1 MCDVCSKTEYV
12 CRVSRGAQFS
22 NVKAYCLD
30 CLLETYPKSEVVSM
44 KIGDTISKTKLIK
57 MLTGKTQRMWSAE
70 EKCFQD
76 IALTTRY
83 DGNVMTITDFK
94 DTGHYQ
100 IIRGESDTEDEDVL

>member
-1 MCDVCSKTEYV
+1 
-12 CRVSRGAQFS
+12 
-22 NVKAYCLD
+22 
-30 CLLETYPKSEVVSM
+30 M
-44 KIGDTISKTKLIK
+44 KIGETISKTKLIK

-100 IIRGESDTEDEDVL
+100 IIRGESDTQKMKMCYNVKNKMVVTGSILPREVEE